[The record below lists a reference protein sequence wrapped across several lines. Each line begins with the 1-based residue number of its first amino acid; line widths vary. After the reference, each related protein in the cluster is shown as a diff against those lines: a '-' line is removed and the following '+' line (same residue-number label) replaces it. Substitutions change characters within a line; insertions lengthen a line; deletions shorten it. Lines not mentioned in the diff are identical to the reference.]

1 VNTWDR
7 PEIEIHARIEMN
19 AGGGFQQDASRR
31 FDETSVDIDSF

>member
-1 VNTWDR
+1 
-7 PEIEIHARIEMN
+7 MN